1 MPKCSFCGNQLA
13 KGTGKMFVFNSG
25 KILYFCANKCEKNML
40 KLGRKPLRVK
50 WTEAYRKEKGSDG
63 GKVVGEVPEEAPVM
77 EAAAA
82 EPKTEVKTAGKK

>member
-13 KGTGKMFVFNSG
+13 KGTGKMVVFNSG

-63 GKVVGEVPEEAPVM
+63 GKVVGETAEEAPVM
-77 EAAAA
+77 EAAVA
-82 EPKTEVKTAGKK
+82 EPKKEVKSADKK

>member
-1 MPKCSFCGNQLA
+1 MA

-63 GKVVGEVPEEAPVM
+63 GKVVGEVSEEASEVAAVI
-77 EAAAA
+77 EVAAA
-82 EPKTEVKTAGKK
+82 EPKKEIKAAKSEKK